1 MGRKKKALKKIKE
14 IEKRGLPELDAAS
27 DLASKNPGV
36 EGIPAF
42 NEEIA
47 SNDNSIS
54 QQPLVY
60 KPEFPYRGNQIIIDS
75 GRVLLNSKEDST
87 FIVGKKAVGISSGGT
102 VNIDSNGKC
111 IINSPQIDLG
121 LNASH
126 PVIYGDDFLT
136 VLNSFLVVVDTIV
149 CENLKIASDANGVS
163 IATVQRAGKTL
174 QEATRNLANK
184 LPGTLSELVKI
195 Q

>member
-1 MGRKKKALKKIKE
+1 MGRKKKALKKIEE

-27 DLASKNPGV
+27 DLASKNPDV

>member
-1 MGRKKKALKKIKE
+1 MGRKKKALKKIEE
-14 IEKRGLPELDAAS
+14 IEKRGLPELDAAN
-27 DLASKNPGV
+27 DLASKNPDV

-54 QQPLVY
+54 QQPSVY

-102 VNIDSNGKC
+102 INIDSDGKC

-121 LNASH
+121 LNATH

-136 VLNSFLVVVDTIV
+136 VLN
-149 CENLKIASDANGVS
+149 SDANGVS

>member
-1 MGRKKKALKKIKE
+1 MGRKKRALKKIKE
-14 IEKRGLPELDAAS
+14 IEKRGLPELDAAN
-27 DLASKNPGV
+27 DLASKNPEI
-36 EGIPAF
+36 EGIPSF

-47 SNDNSIS
+47 SNDNSTTLPPS
-54 QQPLVY
+54 TY

-87 FIVGKKAVGISSGGT
+87 FIVGRKAVGISSGGT
-102 VNIDSNGKC
+102 INIDSDGKC

-121 LNASH
+121 LNATH

>member
-1 MGRKKKALKKIKE
+1 MGRKKRALKKIKE
-14 IEKRGLPELDAAS
+14 IEKRGLPELDSAN
-27 DLASKNPGV
+27 DLASKNPKI
-36 EGIPAF
+36 EGIPSF
-42 NEEIA
+42 NEEIV
-47 SNDNSIS
+47 SNDNSTTL
-54 QQPLVY
+54 PPPTY

-87 FIVGKKAVGISSGGT
+87 FIVGRKAVGISSGGT
-102 VNIDSNGKC
+102 INIDSDGKC

-121 LNASH
+121 LNATH